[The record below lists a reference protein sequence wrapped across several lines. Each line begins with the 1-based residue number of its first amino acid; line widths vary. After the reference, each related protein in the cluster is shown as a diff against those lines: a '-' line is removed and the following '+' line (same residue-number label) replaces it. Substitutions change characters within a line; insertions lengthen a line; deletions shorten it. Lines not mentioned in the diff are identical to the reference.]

1 MKIAAAHYFDRMKKA
16 NNRAP
21 KFRDIYDKKVAFGV
35 RGPAI

>member
-21 KFRDIYDKKVAFGV
+21 KLQMIYDKKAAFIIKE
-35 RGPAI
+35 PLT